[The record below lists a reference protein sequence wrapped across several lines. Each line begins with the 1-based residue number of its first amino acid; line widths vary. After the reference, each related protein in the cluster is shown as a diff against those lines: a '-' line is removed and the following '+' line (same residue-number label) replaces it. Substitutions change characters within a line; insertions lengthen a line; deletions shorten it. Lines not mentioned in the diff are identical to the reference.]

1 MSIVPD
7 LDEEMDCL
15 LLRLPEGTARMIR
28 SIRSPAAAPYR
39 IPAGMALIVGGVFG
53 FLPILGFWMAP
64 LGLALMAQD
73 VPIIRRPTARLLAA
87 VNRQLSR
94 LD

>member
-1 MSIVPD
+1 MRIVPD

-39 IPAGMALIVGGVFG
+39 IPAGMALIVGGAFG

-73 VPIIRRPTARLLAA
+73 VPIIRRPAARLLAA